1 MSNDVLVDVNDGV
14 MVVTINRPK
23 SKNAANAAVARGIAE
38 AMDELDSNGAIRA
51 AILRGAENTFCAG
64 MDLAGFVNGE
74 LPIVE
79 GRGFA
84 GLCESPPQK
93 PVIAAV
99 EGYALA
105 GGFELAIACDL
116 IIAAEDAKFG
126 LPEAKRGLVAGAGGL
141 MRLPRQIPLRIAK
154 ELALVGDTIGAAR
167 AFDLGLINRV
177 VEPGSA
183 LDAAKEMAK
192 AIAEN
197 GPMAVLAT
205 KAIIDESQDWDT
217 ANMFDRQQKYI
228 DPIFSSRDALEGAK
242 AFSEKRK
249 PNWKGI

>member
-1 MSNDVLVDVNDGV
+1 M
-14 MVVTINRPK
+14 
-23 SKNAANAAVARGIAE
+23 
-38 AMDELDSNGAIRA
+38 
-51 AILRGAENTFCAG
+51 
-64 MDLAGFVNGE
+64 
-74 LPIVE
+74 
-79 GRGFA
+79 
-84 GLCESPPQK
+84 
-93 PVIAAV
+93 IAAV